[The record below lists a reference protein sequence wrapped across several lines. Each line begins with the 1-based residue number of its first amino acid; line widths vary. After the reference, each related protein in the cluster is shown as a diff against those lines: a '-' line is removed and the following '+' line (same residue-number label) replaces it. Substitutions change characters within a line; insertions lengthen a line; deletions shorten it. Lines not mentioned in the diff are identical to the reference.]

1 MEEDTG
7 KSTHIGATGR
17 IAGADY
23 SLVDYNR
30 AGVPLVEI
38 VSEPDMRSA
47 EEARAYLTELRAVLE
62 SLGVSDVRM
71 EEGSLRCDANVSVR
85 RRGSAELGTKVEIK
99 NLNSVRSLYRAVRFE
114 EERQRAALDGG
125 NALIQET
132 RHFDE
137 GTGTTSSMRSKEF
150 AFDYRYFPEPDLS
163 PLEPSHEWVE
173 RIRASLPELPAARR
187 ARLAAAYP
195 LDSSQTAYL
204 AADPETAAF
213 FEEAIAL
220 GGDPRTVANWMAG
233 DLAALLNESRTTIGT
248 SKATPAHLAD
258 LAKLLDRQVIGSAGA
273 KTAIRRAFESG
284 ESIEEIVD
292 RDGLRQVSDASAL
305 EGVIDKVI
313 AANPGPVEQFRSGK
327 ENALNALIGPV
338 MRETGNAANAQVVRE
353 LLQKRLA
360 AG

>member
-7 KSTHIGATGR
+7 KSTHVGATGR

-30 AGVPLVEI
+30 AGVPLVEV

-85 RRGSAELGTKVEIK
+85 PRGAAEFGTKVEVK

-114 EERQRAALDGG
+114 EERQRAALDAGEV
-125 NALIQET
+125 LIQET

-150 AFDYRYFPEPDLS
+150 AFDYRYFPEPDLA
-163 PLEPSHEWVE
+163 PLEPAAEWVGA
-173 RIRASLPELPAARR
+173 IRDGLPELPSARR
-187 ARLAAAYP
+187 ARLAQAHG
-195 LDSSQTAYL
+195 LDPAQAHAL

-213 FEEAIAL
+213 FEQAVAL
-220 GGDPRTVANWMAG
+220 GADPTAVANWMAG
-233 DLAALLNESRTTIGT
+233 DLAALRNEDR
-248 SKATPAHLAD
+248 ATLAD
-258 LAKLLDRQVIGSAGA
+258 SKITPGHVADLVKLLDQQVIGSAGA
-273 KTAIRRAFESG
+273 KAALAVAYRTG
-284 ESIEEIVD
+284 EPIEVIVE
-292 RDGLRQVSDASAL
+292 REGLRQVSDAGAL
-305 EGVIDKVI
+305 EAVIDKVI
-313 AANPGPVEQFRSGK
+313 AENPGPVAQFRGGM
-327 ENALNALIGPV
+327 EGALNALIGPV
-338 MRETGNAANAQVVRE
+338 MKETGKAANAQVVRD
-353 LLQKRLA
+353 LLRKRLE
-360 AG
+360 G